1 MAQALISL
9 ALWAIPVIL
18 AITLHEAAHGYV
30 ARLFGDPTAHEAG
43 RITLNPLRHID
54 KVGTLLVPGSI
65 VLLNV
70 LLNTNFPPFGWAKP
84 VPVDF
89 RRLRNPKADM
99 LWVAAAGPGVNFLQ
113 ALLWAFAAG
122 FLAKAGFGNEAPWYV
137 LAQYGILANLVL
149 MLVNLV
155 PIPPLDGGRIVVSL
169 LPIRQAIAFSRLEPY
184 GFAILIALLYFNIL
198 DKVLWA
204 LLPPIYQ
211 FLHLITGV

>member
-1 MAQALISL
+1 MVQALISL

-54 KVGTLLVPGSI
+54 KVGTLLVPGGI
-65 VLLNV
+65 VLLNSIWGLQMPV
-70 LLNTNFPPFGWAKP
+70 FGWAKP

-113 ALLWAFAAG
+113 AILWAFAAA

-184 GFAILIALLYFNIL
+184 GFAILIVLLYFNIL

-204 LLPPIYQ
+204 FLPPIYQ